1 MVSESSFFYYSKFEC
16 FNSNYII
23 VECFKIFK
31 FVWIRL
37 LVADAIKMATKRK
50 HHEVTLKVK
59 YEALKELEKG
69 RPNKDA
75 ANQIGIPG
83 STLAT
88 WKKKSLKLFKI
99 YHWNG
104 KEWKLEH
111 TKSQMKPCWSG
122 LHQCVAATF
131 QSVGLFFWRKL
142 MNLLRPSITTI
153 FQHRTDGCSNGC
165 SFLACTILY
174 IVKKHP
180 LLIF

>member
-1 MVSESSFFYYSKFEC
+1 MKRVGLIKMLRT
-16 FNSNYII
+16 NSA
-23 VECFKIFK
+23 F
-31 FVWIRL
+31 
-37 LVADAIKMATKRK
+37 LVALLLLGRK
-50 HHEVTLKVK
+50 T
-59 YEALKELEKG
+59 
-69 RPNKDA
+69 
-75 ANQIGIPG
+75 
-83 STLAT
+83 
-88 WKKKSLKLFKI
+88 KKKSLKLFKI

-180 LLIF
+180 LLTFFKIWPKQPELL